1 MTSSFSRGRSQ
12 RYPYCHCENKTCDN
26 GRSYPAGDIHAEFG
40 SFLAEVE
47 PKPEMLSALRRL
59 IVEQAE
65 ERQAAVQKN
74 VKRLKEQASRIS
86 LQNKELIRMR
96 AQGLISDQEF
106 VAEKAVLGRKQLSLE
121 IASKNDSM
129 SISEIQANLDR
140 VVAPLSGLAS
150 TWERLPIAQKRRFQQ
165 YAVPVGFTARE
176 IGTAELGLLFRV
188 FRQFEPPN
196 SNVVPLTV
204 ESWNQLLQEI
214 KGFAELFDRSEDEQ
228 MAA

>member
-1 MTSSFSRGRSQ
+1 MCDSGRSH
-12 RYPYCHCENKTCDN
+12 R
-26 GRSYPAGDIHAEFG
+26 AGDIHAEFAK
-40 SFLAEVE
+40 FLADVE

-59 IVEQAE
+59 VLEQAE
-65 ERQAAVQKN
+65 ERQAAVQNN
-74 VKRLKEQASRIS
+74 VRRLKEQASRIS
-86 LQNKELIRMR
+86 IQVKELIRMR

-106 VAEKAVLGRKQLSLE
+106 VAEKAVLDKKQLSLE
-121 IASKNDSM
+121 IASKNDSI
-129 SISEIQANLDR
+129 SISEIQGKLDR
-140 VVAPLSGLAS
+140 MVAPLSDLAS

-165 YAVPVGFTARE
+165 YVLPVGFTARE

-196 SNVVPLTV
+196 SNVVPLAD

-214 KGFAELFDRSEDEQ
+214 KGLAALFDHSADEQ